1 MDRIMKLFGMV
12 FLIFFSINANA
23 QDNQK
28 IKVLTLGTF
37 HFAFPNLDV
46 IKTDDKDIIDVLQ
59 PEYQKEIESIVKMI
73 AVFEPTIIAIEVDPI
88 KQEKIDSVYM
98 AYLSG
103 THKLKRSEHEQL
115 GFRLAKQFNL
125 QTLHCTNNWGELP
138 EEINNVVYGNDTISQ
153 QDFMNFFYNN
163 NDSSKIYDPEN
174 KFKSEGILEH
184 LKMVNSKDHLKMD
197 LGNYMISIFKYQTN
211 DNEFFGVDFTTGWW
225 FNRNLR
231 IFRNIQKIP
240 AKPNDRILVIY
251 GSSHMNLL
259 NIFFDASPE
268 YELENINDYLE

>member
-1 MDRIMKLFGMV
+1 MDRIMKLFGLV
-12 FLIFFSINANA
+12 FLIFFSINTNA

-46 IKTDDKDIIDVLQ
+46 IKTDDKDIIDVLK

-73 AVFEPTIIAIEVDPI
+73 AVFEPTIIAIEVDPN

-103 THKLKRSEHEQL
+103 THKLKRSEHEQI

-125 QTLHCTNNWGELP
+125 QTLYCTNDWGELP

-174 KFKSEGILEH
+174 KFKSESILEH

-197 LGNYMISIFKYQTN
+197 LGNYMINIFKYETN

-231 IFRNIQKIP
+231 IFRNIQKIT
-240 AKPNDRILVIY
+240 AKPDDRILVIY

-259 NIFFDASPE
+259 NIFFEASPE
-268 YELENINDYLE
+268 YELENINNYLE